1 MIKIVIVLLLTVCSG
16 YGYAQEI
23 KDSVLSTAN
32 RISYLSEKVHRF
44 NKEPLYQLE
53 VESLFS
59 FSILINGCPVY
70 SNFDKISGMIRLD
83 INPYILKSGKQLITV
98 ELYPGYDHQN
108 MRKLY
113 LENGS
118 KFTLKIEKT
127 GWGKDGSLNISEEIV
142 SYKTADETTDLTKL
156 QTYKRDISFNASIP
170 YRLEGWKNGKDLT
183 QLDQK
188 QLEQQVLH
196 FYKQI
201 ISVFES
207 NDYDALNSQFLKAD
221 AEWYQAMYFPEDII
235 TRFQTAKGRKAK
247 SVMTTLSGSEQN
259 SRTFFPLENY
269 VLRFYGEGRMVRL
282 EPRDGINKGESLLG
296 YEDDKNGMSR
306 RTFVDMLLYIP
317 KGETALKIVR

>member
-1 MIKIVIVLLLTVCSG
+1 MFLLTVYSG

-32 RISYLSEKVHRF
+32 RISYLLEKVDRF

-70 SNFDKISGMIRLD
+70 SNFDKISGMVRLD

-98 ELYPGYDHQN
+98 ELYPGYDQQN
-108 MRKLY
+108 MRKQF

-118 KFTLKIEKT
+118 KFYLKIEKT
-127 GWGKDGSLNISEEIV
+127 SWGKDGYLNISEEIV

-156 QTYKRDISFNASIP
+156 QTYKRDISFNASVP

-183 QLDQK
+183 QLDKK
-188 QLEQQVLH
+188 QLELQVLH

-201 ISVFES
+201 ISLFES

-221 AEWYQAMYFPEDII
+221 AEWYQSMYFSEDII
-235 TRFQTAKGRKAK
+235 TRYQTTKGRKAK
-247 SVMTTLSGSEQN
+247 SVMTMLSGSQQN

-269 VLRFYGEGRMVRL
+269 VLRFYGDGRMVRL
-282 EPRDGINKGESLLG
+282 EPTKGINKGESLLG
-296 YEDDKNGMSR
+296 YVDDKNGMSR

>member
-1 MIKIVIVLLLTVCSG
+1 MV
-16 YGYAQEI
+16 
-23 KDSVLSTAN
+23 
-32 RISYLSEKVHRF
+32 
-44 NKEPLYQLE
+44 
-53 VESLFS
+53 
-59 FSILINGCPVY
+59 
-70 SNFDKISGMIRLD
+70 RLD

-170 YRLEGWKNGKDLT
+170 YQLEGWKNGKDLT
-183 QLDQK
+183 QLDKK
-188 QLEQQVLH
+188 QLEQQILH

-207 NDYDALNSQFLKAD
+207 NDYDAINSQFLKAD

-306 RTFVDMLLYIP
+306 KTFVDMLLYIP

>member
-1 MIKIVIVLLLTVCSG
+1 MIRIVIVFLLMVYSG

-32 RISYLSEKVHRF
+32 RISYLSEKVDRF

-59 FSILINGCPVY
+59 FSILINDCPVY
-70 SNFDKISGMIRLD
+70 SNFDKISGMVRLD

-108 MRKLY
+108 MRKAY

-118 KFTLKIEKT
+118 KFILKIEKT
-127 GWGKDGSLNISEEIV
+127 GWGKDGILNKPEEIL

-156 QTYKRDISFNASIP
+156 QTYKRDISFNASVP
-170 YRLEGWKNGKDLT
+170 YRLDGWKNGKDLT
-183 QLDQK
+183 QLDRK
-188 QLEQQVLH
+188 QLEQEVLN

-201 ISVFES
+201 ISAFER
-207 NDYDALNSQFLKAD
+207 NDYDALNSHFLKAD
-221 AEWYQAMYFPEDII
+221 AEWYQSMYFSEDII
-235 TRFQTAKGRKAK
+235 TRFQTTKGRKAK
-247 SVMTTLSGSEQN
+247 SVVTTLSGSQQN

-269 VLRFYGEGRMVRL
+269 ALRFYGDGRMVRL
-282 EPRDGINKGESLLG
+282 EPREGINKGESLLG

>member
-1 MIKIVIVLLLTVCSG
+1 MTRIVIVFLLTVYSG

-32 RISYLSEKVHRF
+32 RISYLLEKVDRF

-70 SNFDKISGMIRLD
+70 SNFDKISGMVRLD
-83 INPYILKSGKQLITV
+83 INPYILKRGKQLITID
-98 ELYPGYDHQN
+98 LYPGYDHQN
-108 MRKLY
+108 VRKQF

-118 KFTLKIEKT
+118 KFSLKIEKT
-127 GWGKDGSLNISEEIV
+127 GWGKEGYQNISEEIL
-142 SYKTADETTDLTKL
+142 SYKSADETTDLTKL
-156 QTYKRDISFNASIP
+156 QTYKKDISFNASVP

-183 QLDQK
+183 QLDKK
-188 QLEQQVLH
+188 QLELQVLH

-201 ISVFES
+201 ISAFER
-207 NDYDALNSQFLKAD
+207 NDYDALNSQFMKAD
-221 AEWYQAMYFPEDII
+221 AEWYQSMYFSEDII
-235 TRFQTAKGRKAK
+235 TRFQTTKGRKAK
-247 SVMTTLSGSEQN
+247 SVMTMLSGSQQN

-269 VLRFYGEGRMVRL
+269 VLRFYGDGRMVRL
-282 EPRDGINKGESLLG
+282 EPREGINKGESLLG
-296 YEDDKNGMSR
+296 YVDDKNGMSR

>member
-1 MIKIVIVLLLTVCSG
+1 MFLLTVYSG
-16 YGYAQEI
+16 YGYAQEV
-23 KDSVLSTAN
+23 KDSILSTAN
-32 RISYLSEKVHRF
+32 RISYLSEKVDRF

-70 SNFDKISGMIRLD
+70 SNFDKISGMVRLD

-98 ELYPGYDHQN
+98 ELYPGYDQQN
-108 MRKLY
+108 MRKHF

-118 KFTLKIEKT
+118 KFSLKIEKT
-127 GWGKDGSLNISEEIV
+127 GWGKDGYQNISEEIV
-142 SYKTADETTDLTKL
+142 SYKSADETTDLTKL
-156 QTYKRDISFNASIP
+156 QTYKRDISFNASVP

-183 QLDQK
+183 QLDKK
-188 QLEQQVLH
+188 QLEEQVIH

-201 ISVFES
+201 ISVFER

-221 AEWYQAMYFPEDII
+221 AEWYQSMYFSEDII
-235 TRFQTAKGRKAK
+235 TGYQTTKGRKAK
-247 SVMTTLSGSEQN
+247 SVMTMLSGSQQN

-269 VLRFYGEGRMVRL
+269 VLRFYGDGRMVRL
-282 EPRDGINKGESLLG
+282 EPTEGINKGESLLG
-296 YEDDKNGMSR
+296 YVDDKNGMSR

>member
-1 MIKIVIVLLLTVCSG
+1 MFLLTVYSG

-32 RISYLSEKVHRF
+32 RISYLLEKVDRF

-70 SNFDKISGMIRLD
+70 SNFDKISGMVRLD

-98 ELYPGYDHQN
+98 ELYPGYDQQN
-108 MRKLY
+108 MRKQF

-118 KFTLKIEKT
+118 KFSLKIEKT
-127 GWGKDGSLNISEEIV
+127 GWGKEGYQSISEEIL

-156 QTYKRDISFNASIP
+156 QTYKRDISFNASVP

-183 QLDQK
+183 QLDKK
-188 QLEQQVLH
+188 QLEEQVLH

-201 ISVFES
+201 ISLFER
-207 NDYDALNSQFLKAD
+207 NDYDALNSQFMKAD
-221 AEWYQAMYFPEDII
+221 AEWYQSMYFSEDII
-235 TRFQTAKGRKAK
+235 TRFQTTKGRKAK
-247 SVMTTLSGSEQN
+247 SVMTMLSGSQQN

-269 VLRFYGEGRMVRL
+269 VLRFYGDGRMVRL
-282 EPRDGINKGESLLG
+282 EPTEGINKGESLLG
-296 YEDDKNGMSR
+296 YVDDKNGMSR

>member
-1 MIKIVIVLLLTVCSG
+1 M
-16 YGYAQEI
+16 
-23 KDSVLSTAN
+23 D
-32 RISYLSEKVHRF
+32 RF

-70 SNFDKISGMIRLD
+70 SNFDKISGMVRLD

-98 ELYPGYDHQN
+98 ELYPGYDQQN
-108 MRKLY
+108 MRKQF

-118 KFTLKIEKT
+118 KFSLKIEKT
-127 GWGKDGSLNISEEIV
+127 GWGKEGYQSISEEIL

-156 QTYKRDISFNASIP
+156 QTYKRDISFNASVP

-183 QLDQK
+183 QLDKK
-188 QLEQQVLH
+188 QLEEQVLH

-201 ISVFES
+201 ISLFER
-207 NDYDALNSQFLKAD
+207 NDYDALNSQFMKAD
-221 AEWYQAMYFPEDII
+221 AEWYQSMYFSEDII
-235 TRFQTAKGRKAK
+235 TRFQTTKGRKAK
-247 SVMTTLSGSEQN
+247 SVMTMLSGSQQN

-269 VLRFYGEGRMVRL
+269 VLRFYGDGRMVRL
-282 EPRDGINKGESLLG
+282 EPTEGINKGESLLG
-296 YEDDKNGMSR
+296 YVDDKNGMSR